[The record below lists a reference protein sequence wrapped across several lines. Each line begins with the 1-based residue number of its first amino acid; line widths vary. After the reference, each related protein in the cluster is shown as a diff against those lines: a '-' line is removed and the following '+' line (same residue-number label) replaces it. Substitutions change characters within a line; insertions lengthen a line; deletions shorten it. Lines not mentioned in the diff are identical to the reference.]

1 MGRHDKN
8 FGDDATIHYC
18 FIWLQYCPDKTLF
31 VKKDN
36 TFVIIIGENDHPNN
50 GGPKE
55 LLTYNNYQIIM
66 IIIYK
71 LTDNEKKESE
81 YVLRS

>member
-1 MGRHDKN
+1 
-8 FGDDATIHYC
+8 
-18 FIWLQYCPDKTLF
+18 

-36 TFVIIIGENDHPNN
+36 TFVIIIGKNDHPNN

-66 IIIYK
+66 IINYK
-71 LTDNEKKESE
+71 FDGQREKGE
-81 YVLRS
+81 RICA